1 MTGDVELNIVQIITT
16 EDVHFLRTGI
26 SLDMAEYSLKF
37 TLPVIR
43 SSILY
48 IYICVPN

>member
-16 EDVHFLRTGI
+16 EDRNISWYGRILSEVHFE
-26 SLDMAEYSLKF
+26 SHF
-37 TLPVIR
+37 W